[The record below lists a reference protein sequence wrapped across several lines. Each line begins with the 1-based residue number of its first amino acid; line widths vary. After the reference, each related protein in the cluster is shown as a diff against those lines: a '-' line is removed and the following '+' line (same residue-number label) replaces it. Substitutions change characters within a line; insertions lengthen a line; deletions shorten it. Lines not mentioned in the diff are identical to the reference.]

1 MDRQPVDDPSHVAEA
16 RRRIST
22 LAARAGLDETEC
34 GRVSLVVTELARNLL
49 QHGGGGELLFG
60 LDAEVD
66 AGVEVLALDRGRGMA
81 DVARCLRDGYSTAG
95 TPGTG
100 LGAVQRLADE
110 IAIHSRPGA
119 GTVILARLRRRGGTG
134 TSGPRHLGLVTV
146 PRSGETVCGD
156 SGGMVK
162 GSDGSVALLMA
173 DGLGH
178 GELAAVASREAR
190 RLFRAQ
196 APRDPVAI
204 LQAVHAGLR
213 HTRGAAVAVAVVA
226 PNGRSVSY
234 GGIGNIAG
242 LLVDESGARRMVSHN
257 GTAGHTVFKLQAFS
271 YDVAGHPTIVMHSDG
286 LSTSW
291 SLDSHPGLLRQ
302 DPTLAAATL
311 YRDHARGRDDCGV
324 LVWKG

>member
-1 MDRQPVDDPSHVAEA
+1 MDRQAVEDPSQVAEA
-16 RRRIST
+16 RRRIT
-22 LAARAGLDETEC
+22 AVAARAGLDETEC

-60 LDAEVD
+60 LDPDVD
-66 AGVEVLALDRGRGMA
+66 AGVELLALDRGRGMT

-110 IAIHSRPGA
+110 MAIHSRPQG
-119 GTVILARLRRRGGTG
+119 GTAVLARLRRRGAAGNT
-134 TSGPRHLGLVTV
+134 GPRDLGIVTV
-146 PRSGETVCGD
+146 PRGGETACGD
-156 SGGMVK
+156 AGGIVR
-162 GSDGSVALLMA
+162 GQDGSVALLMA

-196 APRDPVAI
+196 PPRDPVSM

-213 HTRGAAVAVAVVA
+213 HTRGAAVAIAVVA
-226 PNGRSVSY
+226 PGGRSVSY

-242 LLVDESGARRMVSHN
+242 LLADDGGVRRMVSHN

-271 YDVAGHPTIVMHSDG
+271 YDVAGRPTIVMHSDG

-302 DPTLAAATL
+302 DPTLTAATL